1 MDLGTDGSLGVL
13 SVVDTQRCCKEIRKK
28 WCWDRFGGVG
38 EGWGR
43 NQHCMKSNLRAEIVC
58 VTHYSYLL

>member
-28 WCWDRFGGVG
+28 WCWDRFDGVE

-43 NQHCMKSNLRAEIVC
+43 NQQNKSCI
-58 VTHYSYLL
+58 HIFSG

>member
-13 SVVDTQRCCKEIRKK
+13 SVVDAQRCCKEIRKK
-28 WCWDRFGGVG
+28 WCWDRFDGVE

-43 NQHCMKSNLRAEIVC
+43 NQQNKSCINIF
-58 VTHYSYLL
+58 SG